1 MGRGFNSIT
10 SQNILFKRYA
20 KRKNKSQ
27 QSNLFGPNRDLNS
40 NANSKSNE
48 PLRKF
53 LGQSGPRSH
62 KKNRKQTSR
71 RYSNWKDGERFGKF
85 EKSVFERTYE
95 NKEEK
100 TLYGFER
107 TYGYKRSLI

>member
-1 MGRGFNSIT
+1 MPFSKKNAKSMSENAVNS
-10 SQNILFKRYA
+10 KEE
-20 KRKNKSQ
+20 KRKKKSQ

-62 KKNRKQTSR
+62 KKIENKLQDVTPTEKTERDLENSKNL
-71 RYSNWKDGERFGKF
+71 YSN
-85 EKSVFERTYE
+85 ERTKTKKRKMCSNRRVE
-95 NKEEK
+95 DNK
-100 TLYGFER
+100 
-107 TYGYKRSLI
+107 TY

>member
-1 MGRGFNSIT
+1 M
-10 SQNILFKRYA
+10 
-20 KRKNKSQ
+20 
-27 QSNLFGPNRDLNS
+27 NS

-62 KKNRKQTSR
+62 KKIENKLQDVTPTG
-71 RYSNWKDGERFGKF
+71 KTERDSENSK
-85 EKSVFERTYE
+85 KSVFERTYE